1 MNATDILQYIRQLI
15 TTQNAQNV
23 CSAKTERFDYSERGL
38 WAGSLDT
45 VEKIVGNLISKY
57 RKSRH
62 FNKRHLTRS
71 PGDL

>member
-23 CSAKTERFDYSERGL
+23 CSAKTERSDYSECGL
-38 WAGSLDT
+38 WDGSLGT
-45 VEKIVGNLISKY
+45 VEEIVGNLISHWKY

-62 FNKRHLTRS
+62 FNK
-71 PGDL
+71 